1 MLQIASASYKN
12 LLGFTTDCKAEVPKT
27 PMNGT
32 HTVNNERK
40 RLKEAR
46 DSNVP
51 WRRWGPYLS
60 ERQWGTVREDY
71 SSDGDAWASVTHD
84 QARSRAYRWGEDG
97 LLGISDDH
105 QRLCL
110 AIALWNGN
118 DHILKERPF
127 GLTGPEGNHGE
138 DVKEYYYYLDNIPT
152 HSYMRALYKY
162 PQARFPYEDLLEQSK
177 KRTRFDPEYELVDTG
192 IFVDNSYFDVFA
204 TYAKAATDDILLEIE
219 VVNRGKNAATLHV
232 LPTLWFRN
240 EWSWKTGSHK
250 PIIRDISGDEP
261 FTILETTHATLGD
274 SYLYAESGESLFT
287 ENETN
292 TDAVFGIPNETPYV
306 KDAFHRRVID
316 GDTDAVNP
324 KKMGTKAS
332 VWYQVTLDP
341 GQSRR
346 IRLRLVDEPELD
358 DPLGDS
364 FTEIMTARRD
374 DADHFYQQVNPF
386 PLSEDAR
393 SIQRQALAGML
404 WSKQFYNY
412 VVHDWLKGDPNEPP
426 PPASRRKGR
435 NHEWQHLYSNDILSM
450 PDTWEYPWFAA
461 WDHAF
466 HMIPLAMIDPDFAK
480 SQLMLLT
487 REWYMH
493 PNGQI
498 PAYEWAFGD
507 VNPPVQAWAALRV
520 YRIDKKMHGQADR
533 SFLERVFQKLLLNFT
548 WWVNRKDASGNNIFQ
563 GGFLGLDNIGVFN
576 RSESLP
582 DGTYINQSDGTSWMA
597 FYSLGMLAIAL
608 ELAKENHSYEDI
620 ASKFYEHF
628 LYIADAMNQSGNRMI
643 GLWDEEDEFYYDALS
658 LADGEQITLKVRSM
672 VGLIP
677 LLAVETLNAETLE
690 QFPGFKHRME
700 WFIRNRHDLRDNVAS
715 MEETGEADRR
725 LLAIVDKDRLR
736 AILKRMLDESEF
748 LSPFGIRAL
757 SRSHKDHPYS
767 LDFNGTEHRVDYEP
781 AESTSGLFGGNS
793 NWRGPVWFPLGY
805 LLIEA
810 LQKFHRYFGDDFLV
824 ECPTGSGN
832 QMTLWDVATE
842 ISRRMIKLFTQDK
855 IGNRPIYGETDLFQK
870 DPHWS
875 ELVLF
880 YEYFHGETG
889 EGLGASHQT
898 GWTGLVAKLI
908 QQVAEYDRD
917 EKTPL

>member
-1 MLQIASASYKN
+1 MWNHLN
-12 LLGFTTDCKAEVPKT
+12 EVPKT
-27 PMNGT
+27 LTNGDNY
-32 HTVNNERK
+32 VNNERK
-40 RLKEAR
+40 RLREAR
-46 DSNVP
+46 EKQVP

-71 SSDGDAWASVTHD
+71 SSNGDAWAYVTHD
-84 QARSRAYRWGEDG
+84 QSRSRAYRWGEDG

-110 AIALWNGN
+110 AIALWNGK

-138 DVKEYYYYLDNIPT
+138 DVKEYYFFLDNVPS
-152 HSYMRALYKY
+152 HSYMKALYKY
-162 PQARFPYEDLLEQSK
+162 PQARFPYEQLLGETK
-177 KRTRFDPEYELVDTG
+177 KRTRFDPEYELLNTG
-192 IFVDNSYFDVFA
+192 IFEGNRYFDVVA
-204 TYAKAATDDILLEIE
+204 TYAKASTDDYLLEIE
-219 VVNRGKNAATLHV
+219 VTNRGAEPASVHV

-240 EWSWKTGSHK
+240 EWSWKEGSHK
-250 PIIRDISGDEP
+250 PTIRDISSDEP
-261 FTILETTHATLGD
+261 FVIFEATHATLGE
-274 SYLYAESGESLFT
+274 SYLYAESGETLFT
-287 ENETN
+287 ENESN
-292 TDAVFGIPNETPYV
+292 AELLFGTPNASPYV
-306 KDAFHRRVID
+306 KDGIHRRVVD
-316 GDTDAVNP
+316 GDESAVNP
-324 KKMGTKAS
+324 KKFGTKAS
-332 VWYQVTLDP
+332 IWYKLDLAA

-346 IRLRLVDEPELD
+346 LRLRLSDEPELD
-358 DPLGDS
+358 DPLGDG
-364 FTEIMTARRD
+364 FTEVMQARAE

-386 PLSEDAR
+386 PLSDDAR

-412 VVHDWLKGDPNEPP
+412 VVYDWLKGDPTEPI
-426 PPASRRKGR
+426 PPASRRTGR
-435 NHEWQHLYSNDILSM
+435 NHEWGHLYSNDILSM

-548 WWVNRKDASGNNIFQ
+548 WWVNRKDASGNNVFQ

-576 RSESLP
+576 RSENLP

-628 LYIADAMNQSGNRMI
+628 LYIADAMNQSGNRKI

-658 LADGEQITLKVRSM
+658 LANGEQITLKVRSM

-715 MEETGEADRR
+715 MEEAGEADRR

-736 AILKRMLDESEF
+736 SILKHMLDESEF
-748 LSPFGIRAL
+748 LSPYGIRAL
-757 SRSHKDHPYS
+757 SRAHKEHPYS

-810 LQKFHRYFGDDFLV
+810 LQKFHRYFGDDFRV
-824 ECPTGSGN
+824 ECPTGSGVE
-832 QMTLWDVATE
+832 MTLWEVAGE
-842 ISRRMIKLFTQDK
+842 LSRRMIDIFKRDDD
-855 IGNRPIYGETDLFQK
+855 GNRPVYGNSELFQK
-870 DPHWS
+870 DPHWRD
-875 ELVLF
+875 LVLF
-880 YEYFHGETG
+880 YEYFHGDNG

-908 QQVAEYDRD
+908 QQCAEYDGQ
-917 EKTPL
+917 EKSPL